1 MGSECEGLG
10 SVEMVNSH
18 IRISAESAISAVV
31 YYTIYYM
38 TNMAKSPQI
47 KLIL

>member
-1 MGSECEGLG
+1 MGSKCEGVG
-10 SVEMVNSH
+10 SVEMV

-38 TNMAKSPQI
+38 TNMAYSP
-47 KLIL
+47 